1 MPFGT
6 IFRELKFPSGLRVR
20 NRIFPSNVSGRFDN
34 YNGTGTQT
42 RINWE
47 VKFACGGVCA
57 RHRRTMRAARGQQA
71 NLCKGPL
78 GLVAMV

>member
-34 YNGTGTQT
+34 YNGTGPQT

-47 VKFACGGVCA
+47 VGVAPIKPDSSGLGISDTEFAG
-57 RHRRTMRAARGQQA
+57 
-71 NLCKGPL
+71 
-78 GLVAMV
+78 